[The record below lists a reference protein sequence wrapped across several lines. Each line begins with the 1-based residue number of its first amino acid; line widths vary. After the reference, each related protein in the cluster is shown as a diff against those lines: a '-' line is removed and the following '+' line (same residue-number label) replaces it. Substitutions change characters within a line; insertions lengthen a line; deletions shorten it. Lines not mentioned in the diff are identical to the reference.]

1 MTKRE
6 ENLKKIN
13 DELELMSDEKLEGVA
28 GGSNLESSDDSK
40 FLNTLLKGT
49 SYHQCKQY
57 SEKDLKDDLEA
68 RLDVLLSWS
77 SIGVEIKLLDNE
89 KNIYILNGKEIT
101 RAEALAHAEN
111 LVGKHLTK

>member
-1 MTKRE
+1 MDTKE
-6 ENLKKIN
+6 KIA
-13 DELELMSDEKLEGVA
+13 DEVMSDEELEQVA

-57 SEKDLKDDLEA
+57 NENDLKDDLEA
-68 RLDVLLSWS
+68 RMDVLLSWG
-77 SIGVEIKLLDNE
+77 SIGVEVKLSDND
-89 KNIYILNGKEIT
+89 KNTYILNGKEIT
-101 RAEALAHAEN
+101 RADALAHAKN